1 MTITIM
7 TITKAHS
14 IFEKLVSKTTKKSEL
29 KVYTKFLYILSKLQS
44 RNFSE
49 EETQAIEKELDSL
62 ALESNPRSSK
72 KQYIKALSKFETYLK
87 DTFSLTAAGY
97 YTGLGMALGMCFG
110 VAGGSLINRTIGT
123 SSGLALGMLIGLCI
137 GHYMDSQ
144 AEIAGNML

>member
-1 MTITIM
+1 M

-29 KVYTKFLYILSKLQS
+29 KVYTKFLHILSKLQS

-49 EETQAIEKELDSL
+49 EEIQAIEKELDSL

-72 KQYIKALSKFETYLK
+72 RQYTKALSKFETYLK
-87 DTFSLTAAGY
+87 DTFSLTTAGY

-110 VAGGSLINRTIGT
+110 VAGGSLIDRTIGT

-144 AEIAGNML
+144 AKIAGNML